1 MTKNVIK
8 HLSDNVPSYVCSF
21 ISSSQAEELS
31 KERGERRHSHTVFS
45 VSETLALPLLSS
57 PTSLPRSSR
66 TGTGESTWIRERTWV
81 RTKDSHVVLFTAASS
96 PVSSAPRMTRSNSI
110 PAHEGSVEAYA
121 ESPLGSTL
129 SLSERPRSIGMI
141 RSGSFRDRDSDEGE
155 DLHLLHLY
163 KKFS

>member
-1 MTKNVIK
+1 MSLHMSAV
-8 HLSDNVPSYVCSF
+8 LSAALRLRSCRRSEGRGDTPT
-21 ISSSQAEELS
+21 LS
-31 KERGERRHSHTVFS
+31 S
-45 VSETLALPLLSS
+45 VSLRHWLCPCSRRQPRFHGRPGPAQVKLELP
-57 PTSLPRSSR
+57 P
-66 TGTGESTWIRERTWV
+66 GVKRTWV

-163 KKFS
+163 KKLFS